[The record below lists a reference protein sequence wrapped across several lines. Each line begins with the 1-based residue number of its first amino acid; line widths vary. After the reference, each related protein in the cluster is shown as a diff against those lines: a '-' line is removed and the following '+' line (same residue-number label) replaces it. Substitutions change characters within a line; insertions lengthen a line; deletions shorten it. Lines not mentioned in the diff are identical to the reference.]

1 MSTRPTS
8 HGDEHLNVL
17 FCLALRAIP
26 TGEVTDAEA
35 LLHACPDCRSAWP
48 EVRASVEALA
58 AWPTDVLRPATDL
71 WARIAPRIGAGAGTE
86 SPLAQSLSTAK
97 PEWEV
102 AAPGIYVKILARD
115 EARKSVSMLVRLDPR
130 TSYPPHRHAGVEEL
144 HLLHGELIV
153 DEKLLR
159 PGDYIHAEAGSEDHR
174 VYSETGCTCVLMTS
188 TDDAI
193 LKDLRKADASG

>member
-1 MSTRPTS
+1 MTTGPAP
-8 HGDEHLNVL
+8 HGDEHLEEM
-17 FCLALRAIP
+17 FCLALRALP
-26 TGEVTDAEA
+26 AAEVADAEA
-35 LLHACPDCRSAWP
+35 RLRACPDCQRAWP
-48 EVRASVEALA
+48 GIRASVEALA

-71 WARIAPRIGAGAGTE
+71 WARITPRISGQSGTE
-86 SPLAQSLSTAK
+86 PPPSGGAVT
-97 PEWEV
+97 PEWET

-115 EARKSVSMLVRLDPR
+115 EARKSVSMLVRLDPK
-130 TSYPPHRHAGVEEL
+130 TSYPSHRHAGVEEL

-193 LKDLRKADASG
+193 LKNLR

>member
-1 MSTRPTS
+1 MTTRPTS
-8 HGDEHLNVL
+8 HGDEHLDL
-17 FCLALRAIP
+17 MFCLALRALP
-26 TGEVTDAEA
+26 AGEAGDAETQIRE
-35 LLHACPDCRSAWP
+35 CPDCRREWP
-48 EVRASVEALA
+48 GIRATAETLA
-58 AWPTDVLRPATDL
+58 AWPTNVLRPATDL
-71 WARIAPRIGAGAGTE
+71 WARIAPRVGGGSGAEPPPAPKPGAVK
-86 SPLAQSLSTAK
+86 SD
-97 PEWEV
+97 WEV

-115 EARKSVSMLVRLDPR
+115 EARKSVSMLVRLDPK
-130 TSYPPHRHAGVEEL
+130 TDYPPHRHAGVEEL

-193 LKDLRKADASG
+193 LKGLQ

>member
-1 MSTRPTS
+1 M
-8 HGDEHLNVL
+8 
-17 FCLALRAIP
+17 FCLALRALP
-26 TGEVTDAEA
+26 AGEVADAEA
-35 LLHACPDCRSAWP
+35 QLRDCPDCQRAWP
-48 EVRASVEALA
+48 DIRALVEAMA

-71 WARIAPRIGAGAGTE
+71 WSRIAPGLGGTPATEPPPVPAGPAA
-86 SPLAQSLSTAK
+86 PK
-97 PEWEV
+97 PQWEV

-115 EARKSVSMLVRLDPR
+115 EAKKSVSMLVRLDPK

-159 PGDYIHAEAGSEDHR
+159 PGDYIHAVAGSEDHR

-188 TDDAI
+188 TEDAI
-193 LKDLRKADASG
+193 LKNLL

>member
-1 MSTRPTS
+1 MTTSPTP
-8 HGDEHLNVL
+8 HGDEHLDL
-17 FCLALRAIP
+17 MFCLALRSIP
-26 TGEVTDAEA
+26 AGEVMDAEA
-35 LLHACPDCRSAWP
+35 QLRACPDCRRAWP
-48 EVRASVEALA
+48 DIRASVESLA

-71 WARIAPRIGAGAGTE
+71 WARIAPRISGESGTE
-86 SPLAQSLSTAK
+86 PLRAPSRGSAK
-97 PEWEV
+97 PEWEA

-115 EARKSVSMLVRLDPR
+115 EARKSVSMLVRLDPK

-153 DEKLLR
+153 DEKVLR

-193 LKDLRKADASG
+193 LKDLR

>member
-1 MSTRPTS
+1 MTTAPTP
-8 HGDEHLNVL
+8 HGDEHLDEM

-26 TGEVTDAEA
+26 AAEVTEAEA
-35 LLHACPDCRSAWP
+35 RLRACADCQSAWP
-48 EVRASVEALA
+48 SIRATVETLA

-71 WARIAPRIGAGAGTE
+71 WARIAPRIGGDSGTE
-86 SPLAQSLSTAK
+86 PPRVPSREAAK

-102 AAPGIYVKILARD
+102 AAPGIYVRILARD
-115 EARKSVSMLVRLDPR
+115 EARKRVSMLVRLDPK

-193 LKDLRKADASG
+193 LKDLI

>member
-1 MSTRPTS
+1 MP
-8 HGDEHLNVL
+8 HGDEHLDL
-17 FCLALRAIP
+17 ISCLALRAIP
-26 TGEVTDAEA
+26 ADEMRAAEA
-35 LLHACPDCRSAWP
+35 QLRDCPDCQRAWP
-48 EVRASVEALA
+48 DIRATAESLA
-58 AWPTDVLRPATDL
+58 SWPTDVLRPATDL
-71 WARIAPRIGAGAGTE
+71 WARIAPRIGGGAE
-86 SPLAQSLSTAK
+86 AEPPRAPSPKVVK

-159 PGDYIHAEAGSEDHR
+159 PGDYIHAQAGSEDHR

-193 LKDLRKADASG
+193 LKGLL